1 MLFRS
6 LAVAAV
12 LMAAPAVA
20 STSPDQLVI
29 FGDSLVDSGNIFFAT
44 GGFAPTNIYNNPS
57 RGYFPGR
64 FTNGPDYTDLLS
76 QRLYGSYTTPSL
88 AGGSNYAWGGATY
101 VANADPVP
109 DLAAQVAEYTGGHTV
124 DSQAL
129 YIINLGGNDVFTL
142 EDPAFPAALVPSYE
156 AALLNVLAATVQGLD
171 AAGASHI
178 LVTGIPNTDA
188 TGYALDA
195 LVQARL
201 DAIQPGLTNAT
212 LLRFSYLNFFQQLTA
227 DPAAFGVAPFTHLP
241 SDGCFDHLSPPATN
255 DCSGYF
261 TVDGTHPI
269 APIQAAIYRQVASVI
284 GISVPEPATWSLM
297 LVGFG
302 LLGAAARGKRRGAL
316 TQT

>member
-1 MLFRS
+1 MLFRG
-6 LAVAAV
+6 LAVAAM
-12 LMAAPAVA
+12 LMAAPAGA
-20 STSPDQLVI
+20 SVSPDQLVI
-29 FGDSLVDSGNIFFAT
+29 FGDSLVDSGNIFLAT

-101 VANADPVP
+101 VDNFDPVP
-109 DLAAQVAEYTGGHTV
+109 DLAAQVALYAGGHTV
-124 DSQAL
+124 DPKAL
-129 YIINLGGNDVFTL
+129 YIINLGGNDDFAI
-142 EDPAFPAALVPSYE
+142 EDGAIPAPLVPAYE
-156 AALLNVLAATVQGLD
+156 AELTTVLATTVQSLD
-171 AAGASHI
+171 AAGATRI
-178 LVTGIPNTDA
+178 LVTGIPVATP

-195 LVQARL
+195 LVQAKL

-227 DPAAFGVAPFTHLP
+227 DPAAFGVAPFTHAP

-284 GISVPEPATWSLM
+284 GISVPEPAAWSLM

-302 LLGAAARGKRRGAL
+302 LLGAAARGRRRGTL
-316 TQT
+316 TQA